1 MNMFQANIGFF
12 IAVTSLIKLINVF
25 KGVELN
31 STTELQA
38 DTKGF
43 PFFPQ
48 VYRCTM
54 GIPKISASTIN
65 LWRRNRLFTGQISIF
80 LNIPKSPYQLAV
92 EQEHFSKM
100 RRMLEQSIDT
110 DLELKT
116 SESEISVK
124 CHRTILSI
132 GSKKIGKLIKM
143 GEGQSKTGIMEHF
156 SVDCVKAFLLYI
168 YCFDTTKVFSSTC
181 MALEVLE
188 ASLDFEVLE
197 LVSHIQNYLNMKQ
210 NNEIGAGEC
219 VKLFEIAKTRQLQLL
234 VDEINSRAAVGGNQD
249 DEGKDEIGGSGDD
262 EDGHADNNTEFD
274 VFANEDGGGKRNA
287 DSDEDESRKVKRM
300 CNGLGGG
307 FSGSEPRCGEDEL
320 ARLNANVDNDRVD
333 NGGGTTSDYGSN
345 TMRGN
350 IPGSYENYLELLEER
365 AVQLIE
371 W

>member
-1 MNMFQANIGFF
+1 M
-12 IAVTSLIKLINVF
+12 
-25 KGVELN
+25 ELN
-31 STTELQA
+31 LTTELQA

-116 SESEISVK
+116 CESEISVK

-143 GEGQSKTGIMEHF
+143 GEGQSWIMEHF

-219 VKLFEIAKTRQLQLL
+219 VKLFEIAKSRQRQLL
-234 VDEINSRAAVGGNQD
+234 VDEINSRAVGGNQD
-249 DEGKDEIGGSGDD
+249 DVGRYAIGGSGDD
-262 EDGHADNNTEFD
+262 EDGNAYNNTEFD
-274 VFANEDGGGKRNA
+274 VFANEDGGEKRNA
-287 DSDEDESRKVKRM
+287 ESDEDESIKVKRM
-300 CNGLGGG
+300 CNGLGDG

-320 ARLNANVDNDRVD
+320 VRLNANVDYDRVD

-350 IPGSYENYLELLEER
+350 IPGSYENYLELLEGR